1 MNSLQ
6 TLQLY
11 ASRPGDT
18 RTLHAVDDRR
28 LVLLHITRG
37 KNPHRKLAGEV
48 RDHNLHGEGII
59 EGMDVLQRN
68 LLRLRV
74 THTKKNDVVHH
85 HHDVVVGLRNQKEQ
99 VICYNIRRHRS
110 QLVGLRQ
117 GILINF
123 LRPT

>member
-1 MNSLQ
+1 
-6 TLQLY
+6 
-11 ASRPGDT
+11 
-18 RTLHAVDDRR
+18 
-28 LVLLHITRG
+28 
-37 KNPHRKLAGEV
+37 
-48 RDHNLHGEGII
+48 
-59 EGMDVLQRN
+59 MDVLQRN
-68 LLRLRV
+68 LLRLHV

>member
-1 MNSLQ
+1 
-6 TLQLY
+6 
-11 ASRPGDT
+11 
-18 RTLHAVDDRR
+18 
-28 LVLLHITRG
+28 
-37 KNPHRKLAGEV
+37 
-48 RDHNLHGEGII
+48 
-59 EGMDVLQRN
+59 MDVLQRN

-74 THTKKNDVVHH
+74 THTEEYDVVHH

-110 QLVGLRQ
+110 QLVGLHQ